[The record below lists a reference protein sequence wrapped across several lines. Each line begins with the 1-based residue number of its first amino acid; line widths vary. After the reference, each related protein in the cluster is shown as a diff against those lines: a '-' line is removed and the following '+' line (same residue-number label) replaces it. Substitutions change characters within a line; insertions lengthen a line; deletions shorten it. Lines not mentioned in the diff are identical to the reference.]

1 VFDFILEDFQEVSR
15 LMSAGFSQRCKL
27 ALLEKMV
34 VPYQGA

>member
-1 VFDFILEDFQEVSR
+1 MFDFILEDSQEVIR
-15 LMSAGFSQRCKL
+15 LMSDGFSQRGKL